1 MRNPSAADER
11 PIRDVWK
18 VHCHVMKLCKTI
30 TGQNQGENSNVWQK
44 KKGIRNCQIV
54 PKQDEIFVF
63 CGRGYIWQ
71 SLFLCF
77 WYQLVIKTAIKC
89 LHRGVFLQYI
99 DRVIS
104 TNTLWFILRDHNE
117 ITVHISH
124 EAWSHWALL
133 GGLEELELRA
143 LLEGFELELGALLE
157 GFELELRALLEDLE
171 LELRALLECLEFAD
185 VCWVSL
191 QLLIIG
197 RGFEIW
203 LRGRWYEPLLAI
215 EPWLALIN
223 IGQHLVSNCQ
233 HWSALVN
240 IDQYWS
246 ALVKFGQHWL
256 ALVSTNKD
264 GKGKNNEWHCR
275 H

>member
-1 MRNPSAADER
+1 MRNPSTADER

-30 TGQNQGENSNVWQK
+30 AGQNQGENSNVWQK
-44 KKGIRNCQIV
+44 GIRSCQIV

-124 EAWSHWALL
+124 GAWSHWALL
-133 GGLEELELRA
+133 GGLEELELIG
-143 LLEGFELELGALLE
+143 LLEGF
-157 GFELELRALLEDLE
+157 E

-215 EPWLALIN
+215 EPWLALVN
-223 IGQHLVSNCQ
+223 TCQ
-233 HWSALVN
+233 HWLTLVN
-240 IDQYWS
+240 T
-246 ALVKFGQHWL
+246 G
-256 ALVSTNKD
+256 
-264 GKGKNNEWHCR
+264 
-275 H
+275 